1 MSPKLIDASSILY
14 LLKNRSEMLRQSRGF
29 LIIPLTI
36 YEIGN
41 ALRTEA
47 YLRKTIDPRTAET
60 LLKIITP
67 ILHSMGI
74 SESGGDDLV
83 NTLSLAGKCGLT
95 FYDASYLYTA
105 KKESCTLVTEDG
117 KLAKAASREGVEVLS
132 AADPW
137 P

>member
-14 LLKNRSEMLRQSRGF
+14 LIKKGSETLRQPRDF
-29 LIIPLTI
+29 LIIPLTK

-47 YLRKTIDPRTAET
+47 YLRKTINPETAET

-67 ILHSMGI
+67 ILYSMGI
-74 SESGGDDLV
+74 SESEGDDLV

-105 KKESCTLVTEDG
+105 KKGACTLVTEDE
-117 KLAKAASREGVEVLS
+117 KLARAASGEGLEVLS
-132 AADPW
+132 AANI
-137 P
+137 